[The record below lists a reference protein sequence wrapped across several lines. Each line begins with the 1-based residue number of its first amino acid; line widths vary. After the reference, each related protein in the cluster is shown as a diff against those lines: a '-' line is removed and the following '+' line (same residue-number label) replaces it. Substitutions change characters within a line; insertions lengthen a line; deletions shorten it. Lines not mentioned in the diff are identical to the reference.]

1 MLATWSGAKRGVIS
15 MITRPAGTS
24 TYKVLSK
31 SSGRQSAGPDAA
43 KTSAILGR
51 LAAGAAAD
59 EKASAHSIK
68 ILKLGHMN
76 RVLHKSRTGRRE
88 GKMPRIIFGCLIL
101 LAGLGAAVQDTQA
114 GGQGYPGGG
123 RPGMGGTQG
132 VGSPSTGDMIPS
144 APSVDKPDA
153 AATKA
158 YKSGVKSLNKAHE
171 YEEIG
176 RASC

>member
-15 MITRPAGTS
+15 MTTRPAGTS

-31 SSGRQSAGPDAA
+31 SSGRQSAGLDAA

-59 EKASAHSIK
+59 KKVSVHSIK
-68 ILKLGHMN
+68 ILKSGHMH
-76 RVLHKSRTGRRE
+76 RVLHNSRTGPRE
-88 GKMPRIIFGCLIL
+88 GRMPRIVIGCLIV
-101 LAGLGAAVQDTQA
+101 LAGLGASLQRSEA

-123 RPGMGGTQG
+123 RPGMGGQG
-132 VGSPSTGDMIPS
+132 AGGPPMGEIPST
-144 APSVDKPDA
+144 PSVDKPDA

-158 YKSGVKSLNKAHE
+158 YKTGVKSLNKAH
-171 YEEIG
+171 
-176 RASC
+176 